1 MASNSTD
8 LSTKLLQAGIEK
20 RVHENLGSLGREL
33 GEFTKGMNEADAK
46 AAKIMLLTMVQGACE
61 TFCNKMRVRIDKNFA
76 AE

>member
-8 LSTKLLQAGIEK
+8 LSMKLLRAEIEK

-33 GEFTKGMNEADAK
+33 GEFTKGMSEADAK
-46 AAKIMLLTMVQGACE
+46 AAKIMLLTMVQGAAE
-61 TFCNKMRVRIDKNFA
+61 TFCNKMRARIDKNFA